1 MDFIDQANM
10 AKACGGPN
18 RIKNFDIKGDLSLSS
33 LTVLHVLIEGQRG
46 SFAKHLDK
54 QLKRDLMFMEDKFGR
69 SFLNRNLG
77 LFNNLSGN
85 ILLRVLNQR
94 IPDSGEWGGGK
105 EFNDMIKNNGAKTVS
120 GSKTGRCCSR

>member
-69 SFLNRNLG
+69 SFKSQFR
-77 LFNNLSGN
+77 FVQQSF
-85 ILLRVLNQR
+85 R
-94 IPDSGEWGGGK
+94 
-105 EFNDMIKNNGAKTVS
+105 
-120 GSKTGRCCSR
+120 